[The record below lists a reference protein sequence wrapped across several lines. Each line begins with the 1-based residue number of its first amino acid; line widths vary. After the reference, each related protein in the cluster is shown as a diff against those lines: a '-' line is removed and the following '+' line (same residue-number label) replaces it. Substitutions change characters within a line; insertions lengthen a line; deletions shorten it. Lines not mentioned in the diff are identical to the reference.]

1 MYSYFRN
8 MSNLEK
14 TGELIID
21 EIKTAGPSG
30 ISVTDLQ
37 KRMGGDCDVEI
48 WISTLIKN
56 KVINVIGKTSSGA
69 RILRYIP

>member
-1 MYSYFRN
+1 

-21 EIKTAGPSG
+21 EIKHAGHSG
-30 ISVTDLQ
+30 ISVTELQ
-37 KRMGGDCDVEI
+37 KRMGGDCDVET

-56 KVINVIGKTSSGA
+56 KVIDVIGKTSSGA